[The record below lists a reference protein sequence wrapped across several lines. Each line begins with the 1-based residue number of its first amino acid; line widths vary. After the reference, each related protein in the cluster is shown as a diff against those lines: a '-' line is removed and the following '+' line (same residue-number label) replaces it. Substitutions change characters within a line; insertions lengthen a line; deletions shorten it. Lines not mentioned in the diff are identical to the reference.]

1 MSIIK
6 SLASRE
12 PRTGSNV
19 IRVILKTS
27 EWQRRGLGWAGG
39 HDQPG
44 FDQVDVGIITGLG
57 EGCAVRGNRDIVT
70 VQEMGELKATRE
82 K

>member
-1 MSIIK
+1 MS
-6 SLASRE
+6 SQLSQRHLN
-12 PRTGSNV
+12 GSV
-19 IRVILKTS
+19 
-27 EWQRRGLGWAGG
+27 GGWAGG

-57 EGCAVRGNRDIVT
+57 EGSAVRRNGDIVT
-70 VQEMGELKATRE
+70 VQEMGEVKAAQE